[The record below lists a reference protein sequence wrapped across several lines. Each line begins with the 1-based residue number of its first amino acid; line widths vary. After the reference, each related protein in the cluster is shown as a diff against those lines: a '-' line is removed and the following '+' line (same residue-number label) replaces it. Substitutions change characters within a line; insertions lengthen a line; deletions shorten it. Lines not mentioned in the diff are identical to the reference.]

1 MVNYWVNHLSR
12 MIKGPDKLIYEE
24 RLKELM
30 CSAWLSRDQGEADRH
45 LLKSG
50 RHGAGGEGK
59 IISPEVGL

>member
-1 MVNYWVNHLSR
+1 MVNYWINHLSR

-30 CSAWLSRDQGEADRH
+30 CRAWLSRDQGEADRH

-50 RHGAGGEGK
+50 RHGTGGEGK
-59 IISPEVGL
+59 ISSPETGL